1 MSKNYK
7 QGSGDQTNRLD
18 QDGQRLGVED
28 GQRLGVE
35 DGQRLEV
42 KDKSRIK
49 KNREPIC
56 LAQEENCKRAFNL
69 NDAIYDLSLNTYI
82 ETLWRKPKLRRKQQR
97 EILNA
102 SGE

>member
-49 KNREPIC
+49 KT
-56 LAQEENCKRAFNL
+56 EN
-69 NDAIYDLSLNTYI
+69 LSV
-82 ETLWRKPKLRRKQQR
+82 WRRKK
-97 EILNA
+97 IA
-102 SGE
+102 SVLSISMTPYTTSH